1 MAAAI
6 VHEAWAQQTDGS
18 PPSRKADK
26 LACVRDRSDTPAK
39 SLWTLGGI
47 TLEFERRDIRN
58 LRIGVYAPHGEVR
71 VAAPR
76 RMAEHTVRNFVIS
89 RIGWIERKR
98 AEVRSRPMRPR
109 PQLVNGEIHYVQG
122 RPHVLQVIEGAGRS
136 AVSRDADG
144 ILTLRIAP
152 GSDAAARLRLL
163 SAWYRRE
170 LAAQLQVLVGA
181 WEARL
186 GIDVAEVRIR
196 QMRTRWGSC
205 NARARR
211 ICLNLD
217 LIRKPPHWLEY
228 VLVHELV
235 HFFERRHNA
244 RFYGFMDLL
253 LPAWRKCRSELN
265 RSID

>member
-1 MAAAI
+1 MSDGK
-6 VHEAWAQQTDGS
+6 EA
-18 PPSRKADK
+18 
-26 LACVRDRSDTPAK
+26 PAK

-47 TLEFERRDIRN
+47 TLQFERRDIRN
-58 LRIGVYAPHGEVR
+58 LRIGIYAPHGEVR

-76 RMAEHTVRNFVIS
+76 RMAERTVRDFVIS

-98 AEVRSRPMRPR
+98 AELRSRPARPR
-109 PQLVNGEIHYVQG
+109 AQLATGEVHYVQG
-122 RPHVLQVIEGAGRS
+122 RAHTLVVVETAGRPG
-136 AVSRDADG
+136 VSCGADDT
-144 ILTLRIAP
+144 LTLRIGP
-152 GSDAAARLRLL
+152 GSDPAARLRVLT
-163 SAWYRRE
+163 AWYRRE
-170 LAAQLQVLVGA
+170 LSAQLQVLVSA

-186 GIDVAEVRIR
+186 GIAVAEVRIR

-217 LIRKPPHWLEY
+217 LVRKPPRCLEY

-235 HFFERRHNA
+235 HFFERRHNL
-244 RFYGFMDLL
+244 RFYRFMDEL
-253 LPAWRKCRSELN
+253 LPAWREYRSELN